1 MKRQLFASSL
11 RLNRNIILAV
21 GAAQI
26 ALATPA
32 AAVYFQQTN
41 LVTDDQ
47 SVLTGLGF
55 SPASFVDPNL
65 INPWGVPFAP
75 TGPLWVSHQGT
86 ATSTLYNGDGS
97 PVTLVVTIPQNA
109 TGQAGPTEGQSERR
123 KSSNQ

>member
-65 INPWGVPFAP
+65 INPWGVSFAP
-75 TGPLWVSHQGT
+75 TGPFWVSNQGS
-86 ATSTLYNGDGS
+86 ATSRSEEHTS
-97 PVTLVVTIPQNA
+97 EI
-109 TGQAGPTEGQSERR
+109 QSLMRI
-123 KSSNQ
+123 SY